1 VSGADAAPGQPRPGR
16 PGQPPRRVR
25 ITHPRTEA
33 ARRAPN
39 RAPAREIDEQTEL
52 GEIYMRSLI
61 RSQRRLA
68 LAVCGAIAVL
78 LCGIALAGAVF
89 PRFGS
94 QRLFGIPLPWL
105 LLGVLVY
112 PALIAVAGYAVRQAE
127 RNERAFIQLVRR
139 R

>member
-1 VSGADAAPGQPRPGR
+1 MTTGPVK
-16 PGQPPRRVR
+16 RVR

-33 ARRAPN
+33 ARRAPA
-39 RAPAREIDEQTEL
+39 RTPSREIDEQTEL

-68 LAVCGAIAVL
+68 LAVCGAIGVVL
-78 LCGIALAGAVF
+78 AGIALAGAAF
-89 PRFGS
+89 PRFGTS
-94 QRLFGIPLPWL
+94 RLLGLPLPWV

-112 PALIAVAGYAVRQAE
+112 PVLIALAAYAVRQSE
-127 RNERAFIQLVRR
+127 RNERAFTDLVRR